1 MSPNGFKD
9 DFFDEQ
15 LPEQKGRKPL
25 FFGKYSDQRYLP
37 QLRIPIEYA
46 AVIAIGVLIA
56 VIVAYAIGVE
66 RGKNMAFDPG
76 TRILG
81 RASVEEEAKPLLDV
95 EMVEKQ
101 AEQLMKE
108 AEKVETDISV
118 QEQQPKGAAGTAPT
132 SGAAPSTDGIIYML
146 QLASTKNEI
155 YANEEVKK
163 LKGKGHE
170 AVVSRKGDWFK
181 IYIPYNTMEDADK
194 AKKKLVADYKDC
206 LIVRS
211 KQ

>member
-1 MSPNGFKD
+1 MSPNGFQD

-15 LPEQKGRKPL
+15 LPEQKGRKPP

-37 QLRIPIEYA
+37 QISVPVEYA

-66 RGKNMAFDPG
+66 RGKKISRDPG
-76 TRILG
+76 DGLLN
-81 RASVEEEAKPLLDV
+81 RADIEEETTPLLDV

-108 AEKVETDISV
+108 AEKTETDMAVPGI
-118 QEQQPKGAAGTAPT
+118 PANDAAAMVPVA
-132 SGAAPSTDGIIYML
+132 AAPIKDRTIYML
-146 QLASTKNEI
+146 QLASTKNEL

-163 LKGKGHE
+163 LKGKGYE
-170 AVVSRKGDWFK
+170 ASVSRKGDWFK
-181 IYIPYNTMEDADK
+181 IYVPCDTMEEADK
-194 AKKKLVADYKDC
+194 AKKKLAPDYKDC
-206 LIVRS
+206 LIVKS